1 MTLEVFRSGKAKIM
15 GNGFGG
21 HSDCARKVNRAG
33 LSELYTAYPSKALRA
48 LEEKN
53 PRRRGWFEDVHF
65 GIFISFDRANPDT
78 VDFLTKPASLG
89 GLLDWSCAMPERPS
103 PPTTN
108 RVPVTSRRWAT
119 ACIAALNAYPLRRR
133 TAVLVTRV
141 LLYSCGSVSN
151 RACHRLSA

>member
-65 GIFISFDRANPDT
+65 GIFISFHRANPDT
-78 VDFLTKPASLG
+78 VDFLTKPASMG

-103 PPTTN
+103 PAFTPDDEPRASN
-108 RVPVTSRRWAT
+108 VTQ
-119 ACIAALNAYPLRRR
+119 
-133 TAVLVTRV
+133 V
-141 LLYSCGSVSN
+141 G
-151 RACHRLSA
+151 HRLHRRAERISVEEADGSLGNQSVVVLMRIGK

>member
-33 LSELYTAYPSKALRA
+33 LSELYTAYPSKALLA

-78 VDFLTKPASLG
+78 VDFLTKPASMG
-89 GLLDWSCAMPERPS
+89 GLLDWSCAM
-103 PPTTN
+103 
-108 RVPVTSRRWAT
+108 PVTSRRWAT